1 MKKAEVAKD
10 LDPDDL
16 KILDWKE
23 GKERNIRSQP
33 FKAAKIRT
41 FRRKLDSFQFKYLEN
56 DLFMYFPAYY
66 FLLLR
71 ISFIV

>member
-23 GKERNIRSQP
+23 GKERNIRSHS
-33 FKAAKIRT
+33 FFLAAKIGT
-41 FRRKLDSFQFKYLEN
+41 S
-56 DLFMYFPAYY
+56 
-66 FLLLR
+66 
-71 ISFIV
+71 

>member
-23 GKERNIRSQP
+23 GKERNIRYQS
-33 FKAAKIRT
+33 FKLK
-41 FRRKLDSFQFKYLEN
+41 K
-56 DLFMYFPAYY
+56 
-66 FLLLR
+66 
-71 ISFIV
+71 

>member
-23 GKERNIRSQP
+23 GKERNIRFSL
-33 FKAAKIRT
+33 FLS
-41 FRRKLDSFQFKYLEN
+41 RKNRD
-56 DLFMYFPAYY
+56 
-66 FLLLR
+66 
-71 ISFIV
+71 ISTQT

>member
-23 GKERNIRSQP
+23 GKERNIRSQH
-33 FKAAKIRT
+33 
-41 FRRKLDSFQFKYLEN
+41 
-56 DLFMYFPAYY
+56 
-66 FLLLR
+66 FLAEK
-71 ISFIV
+71 

>member
-33 FKAAKIRT
+33 FLAEKIRT
-41 FRRKLDSFQFKYLEN
+41 SRRKLKSFQLKLSRN
-56 DLFMYFPAYY
+56 DLVMYFPAYC
-66 FLLLR
+66 FLLLLYSV
-71 ISFIV
+71 IK